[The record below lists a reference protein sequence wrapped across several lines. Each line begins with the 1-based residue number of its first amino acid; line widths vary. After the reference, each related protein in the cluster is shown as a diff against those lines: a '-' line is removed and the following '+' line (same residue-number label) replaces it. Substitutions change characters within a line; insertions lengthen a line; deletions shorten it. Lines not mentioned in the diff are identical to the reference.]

1 VPGVE
6 GAVFALLTRIRVT
19 RGANHSRHLLRVI
32 PAKRRNT
39 ALRRWGT
46 WPAALLIGVGATVAL
61 GGNLPLEYLD
71 QQTGA
76 TITVVGRPLVLIDKR
91 QRSIASNASDF
102 VTLAAAAVNTSGKV
116 SYVLVAYFWSTGAPR
131 HREGAAPGAERV
143 ILQVDDQQIELALR
157 GRSAREIGIGAP
169 IYPPPFGDTTP
180 YLYAIDLAT
189 FRLMCES
196 RQLALHVE
204 SSDPPLNYELFEDGR
219 VAIRQFVLHMA
230 ASD

>member
-1 VPGVE
+1 
-6 GAVFALLTRIRVT
+6 VFALLTRIRVM
-19 RGANHSRHLLRVI
+19 RGANHSRHLLRAI

-39 ALRRWGT
+39 ALRRWRA
-46 WPAALLIGVGATVAL
+46 WPAALLIGVGVAAAL

-91 QRSIASNASDF
+91 QSSMASNASDF

-116 SYVLVAYFWSTGAPR
+116 SYVLIAYFWSTGVPR
-131 HREGAAPGAERV
+131 HREGAALGAERV
-143 ILQVDDQQIELALR
+143 ILQVDDQQIELAPR
-157 GRSAREIGIGAP
+157 GRSAREIGIGVP

-189 FRLMCES
+189 FRLMSES
-196 RQLALHVE
+196 RQLTLHVE
-204 SSDPPLNYELFEDGR
+204 SSGSPLNYELFEDGR
-219 VAIRQFVLHMA
+219 VAVRQFVLHMTA
-230 ASD
+230 NE